1 MNAISD
7 IGRQDAV
14 LHVDGLSVA
23 FPTPQGLHTVTRDI
37 SFTLRPGH
45 VVALVGESGSGK
57 SVTARSLIGLAGAG
71 AGISARRLTLGTRN
85 LLDLAPSDWR
95 SLRGREIG
103 MVLQDALVALDPLR
117 TIGQEIAEALSAHR
131 WGNRQSRIQRV
142 HDLLK
147 EAGLPDPALHARQ
160 RPHELSGGQRQR
172 ALIANALALSPPL
185 LIADEPTTALDPTVQ
200 TQVLDRLVT
209 LRRNGIGIL
218 LISHDLGFVARLADH
233 ILVLQ
238 HGNVVEQGDAAQ
250 LLNAPSHPY
259 TRALLDA
266 DPLRHPARVIQP
278 APATSPLLSARR
290 LSVRRPGPDGTLRDL
305 VSSVSFD
312 LHRGRTLGLIGE
324 SGSGK
329 TTTSRIITGL
339 MRPDQ
344 GSVTFKGQA
353 WNGPER
359 SITERSR
366 RPLRRHMTMIYQDP
380 LGSFDPRWTVHDIL
394 ADALVA
400 ADRPATGEIV
410 TVLLDHVRLSATI
423 AGRRPRTLSG
433 GQRQR
438 VAIAR
443 AIASDPSVIVCD
455 EPVSALDLSVQAQI
469 LDLLDALQRELG
481 IAYLLISH
489 DMGVIRRMC
498 DDVAVMQ
505 AGRIVEQGPAEIVL
519 RTPRHP
525 FTRALLEA
533 AHALSVP
540 ADSHHIVETSAI

>member
-23 FPTPQGLHTVTRDI
+23 FPTPQGLHTVARDI
-37 SFTLRPGH
+37 SFTLRPGQ

-57 SVTARSLIGLAGAG
+57 SVTARSLIGLAGAN

-85 LLDLAPSDWR
+85 LLNLAPSDWR

-131 WGNRQSRIQRV
+131 WGNRRSRIQRV
-142 HDLLK
+142 HDLLE
-147 EAGLPDPALHARQ
+147 EAGLPDPALRARQ

-200 TQVLDRLVT
+200 TQVLDRLLT

-238 HGNVVEQGDAAQ
+238 HGNVVEQGNAAR

-259 TRALLDA
+259 TRALLEA
-266 DPLRHPARVIQP
+266 DPLRHPARAIQP
-278 APATSPLLSARR
+278 APTASPLLSARN
-290 LSVRRPGPDGTLRDL
+290 LSVRRPGPDGMLRDL
-305 VSSVSFD
+305 VSSVSLD
-312 LHRGRTLGLIGE
+312 LHPGRTLGLIGE

-344 GSVTFKGQA
+344 GSVIFKGQA
-353 WNGPER
+353 WNGLER

-366 RPLRRHMTMIYQDP
+366 RPLRRHMAMIYQDP

-394 ADALVA
+394 ADAVEA
-400 ADRPATGEIV
+400 AGRPATGETV
-410 TVLLDHVRLSATI
+410 TALLDHVRLSAAI

-519 RTPRHP
+519 RTPSHP

-533 AHALSVP
+533 AHALSAP
-540 ADSHHIVETSAI
+540 ADSHHIVETRAI

>member
-23 FPTPQGLHTVTRDI
+23 FPTPQGLHTVARDI
-37 SFTLRPGH
+37 SFTLRPGQ

-57 SVTARSLIGLAGAG
+57 SVTARSLIGLAGAN

-131 WGNRQSRIQRV
+131 WGNRHSRIQRV
-142 HDLLK
+142 HDLLE
-147 EAGLPDPALHARQ
+147 EAGLPDPALRARQ

-200 TQVLDRLVT
+200 TQVLDRLLT
-209 LRRNGIGIL
+209 LRRNNIGIL

-238 HGNVVEQGDAAQ
+238 HGNVVEQGNAVR

-259 TRALLDA
+259 TRALLEA
-266 DPLRHPARVIQP
+266 DPLRHPVRMIQP
-278 APATSPLLSARR
+278 APAASPLLSARN
-290 LSVRRPGPDGTLRDL
+290 LSVRRPGPDGALRDL
-305 VSSVSFD
+305 VSSVSLD
-312 LHRGRTLGLIGE
+312 LHPGRTLGLIGE

-344 GSVTFKGQA
+344 GSVTFMGQA

-359 SITERSR
+359 GITERSR
-366 RPLRRHMTMIYQDP
+366 RPLRRHMAMIYQDP

-394 ADALVA
+394 ADAVVA
-400 ADRPATGEIV
+400 AGKPATGE
-410 TVLLDHVRLSATI
+410 TVSALLDHVRLSATI

-505 AGRIVEQGPAEIVL
+505 AGRIVEQGPSEIVL
-519 RTPRHP
+519 RTPSHP

-533 AHALSVP
+533 AHALSTP
-540 ADSHHIVETSAI
+540 ADSHHIVETRPI